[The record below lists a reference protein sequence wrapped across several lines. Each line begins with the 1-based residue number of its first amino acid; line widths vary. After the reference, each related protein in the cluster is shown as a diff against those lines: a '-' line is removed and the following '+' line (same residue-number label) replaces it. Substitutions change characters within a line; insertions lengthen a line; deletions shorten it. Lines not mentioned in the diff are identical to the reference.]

1 MDLNLPFASA
11 ARQYRWSPLVDDLRE
26 LMHHLALR
34 VGLPIDAV
42 KKIRDEFFKWVY
54 ERQTLFRIQ
63 KRLTNDPWVGIRPYW
78 IYKAWSGT
86 HRMVNHNRV
95 QWAGDLFMRQP
106 AGGLPSWKEL
116 AQALTGP

>member
-42 KKIRDEFFKWVY
+42 KKIRDEFLKWVY

-63 KRLTNDPWVGIRPYW
+63 RRLTYDPIGVVEPW
-78 IYKAWSGT
+78 IYRAWSGT

-95 QWAGDLFMRQP
+95 YSYTWRNQVLGTRR
-106 AGGLPSWKEL
+106 PSWMEL
-116 AQALTGP
+116 LQALTGP

>member
-1 MDLNLPFASA
+1 MDLNLPFGSA
-11 ARQYRWSPLVDDLRE
+11 ARQYRWNDLRE
-26 LMHHLALR
+26 LMLHLAMR

-42 KKIRDEFFKWVY
+42 KKIRDEFLSWVY

-63 KRLTNDPWVGIRPYW
+63 KRLTYTPWIYTFGHTR

-95 QWAGDLFMRQP
+95 QWAGDLFMRRP
-106 AGGLPSWKEL
+106 AGGLPSWIEL

>member
-1 MDLNLPFASA
+1 MDLNLPFGSA
-11 ARQYRWSPLVDDLRE
+11 ARQYRWNDLRE
-26 LMHHLALR
+26 LMLHLAMR

-42 KKIRDEFFKWVY
+42 KKIRNELLWWVY

-63 KRLTNDPWVGIRPYW
+63 RRLTYDPWEGLVGMNW
-78 IYKAWSGT
+78 IYRHWSGT

-95 QWAGDLFMRQP
+95 TYAGDLFMRRP
-106 AGGLPSWKEL
+106 AGGLPSWIEL